1 MLFTKLNNLFELE
14 LKNIKS
20 IYELLN
26 IALEINKVLNVF
38 NSDIFSEDFES
49 LLEEI
54 DQFKKVQNK
63 NAETKLKNAKMSFS

>member
-38 NSDIFSEDFES
+38 NSDIFSEDFQS

-54 DQFKKVQNK
+54 DQFKKFRTKCRNK
-63 NAETKLKNAKMSFS
+63 IKECKK